1 MKCPRRSC
9 LHATFAVFMSSFAHT
24 VPHSPWRYIS
34 SLPASRLVPYPD
46 NLRSPSSWE
55 KTERER
61 ERGERERER
70 EREWDKKEGIVII
83 MIYPAGQGLE
93 TYLVSDI

>member
-24 VPHSPWRYIS
+24 VPHSPRRYIS

-61 ERGERERER
+61 ERGGGGREREGGEG
-70 EREWDKKEGIVII
+70 EREGERVG
-83 MIYPAGQGLE
+83 
-93 TYLVSDI
+93 